1 MKSRHSNLYI
11 ALLSA
16 MAVLPVVAQAQSPAL
31 AGINTAEAPRV
42 TQAVDNNVVT
52 PIRGS
57 HLAMLEKKAPIGSV
71 ADATSMNHMQLILK
85 PSALRQAAL
94 EGLSAAQHDRKS
106 SKFHQWITPEEFGA
120 NFGVADAD
128 IATTTKWLVAQGF
141 TVNAIYPNKLQIDF
155 SGTAGQVKAA
165 FHTQESR
172 YTIAGESHIA
182 NAGDIS
188 FPNALKPV
196 VAGIAG
202 LNDVHPHPALVAPR
216 VGQFNPAS
224 GKINNV
230 QAPPK
235 SKGQAIN
242 FTNGARGLVPYDL
255 NKMYGVTALHAA
267 GVSGQGITIA
277 VVEDGSMVPAD
288 WTNFVAQFDLGSYGG
303 TFAQIQPQPTPNRAG
318 PVRTNC
324 VDPTLAFPGEDD
336 GETLLDAE
344 WSTAMAPS
352 ANIEVAS
359 CDDSNGKNFFGGVF
373 TAATNLI
380 NGATRP
386 NIISASYGYGEGF
399 TDSASKTAIDLMW
412 AQADAEGISVFV
424 SSGDSGSNPSFNGGI
439 INSANG
445 IDANAF
451 GTSIH
456 DTVVG
461 GTDTADV
468 LRGTTS
474 QYFSTHYNSVYGSAL
489 SYVPE
494 IPWNQSCG
502 NTTAATAA
510 GYASALAFCK
520 AELASDPDGF
530 TLTSEA
536 GSGGPSSVDAKPAWQ
551 RQIWGAAKDESRDVP
566 DVALFAGSY
575 GGDTYV
581 IVCEAAYPCSP
592 GFPGLIAL
600 SGGTSLASPMMAGV
614 QALIDQGLAAKG
626 LPVDQGNAAP
636 TLYALAAEEY
646 GGSSGT
652 PPATLATCSADNG
665 ATGTSKCVFHNVTS
679 SGISTQCIQ
688 QLPNYVTPDCYFY
701 GTVAN
706 LFGFYGPFQVGL
718 TSRSTT
724 SYSAANIAFPSKPG
738 WSFAA
743 GLGSVNAYNLLA
755 AWKAFEF
762 VP

>member
-1 MKSRHSNLYI
+1 MKSRYSKPYV

-31 AGINTAEAPRV
+31 AGINTAESPRV
-42 TQAVDNNVVT
+42 TQAVDNKVVT
-52 PIRGS
+52 PVRGS
-57 HLAMLEKKAPIGSV
+57 HLALLDRKAPLGNV
-71 ADATSMNHMQLILK
+71 DDATPMNHMQLILK
-85 PSALRQAAL
+85 PSPLRQAAL
-94 EGLSAAQHDRKS
+94 ESLSAAQHDRNS
-106 SKFHQWITPEEFGA
+106 PKFHQWITPEEFGA

-128 IATTTKWLVAQGF
+128 IAATTKWLVAQGF
-141 TVNAIYPNKLQIDF
+141 TVNNVYPNKMQIDF

-165 FHTQESR
+165 FHTQESQ
-172 YTIAGESHIA
+172 YKIANETHIA
-182 NAGDIS
+182 NSADIS
-188 FPNALKPV
+188 LPVALKDV
-196 VAGIAG
+196 VVGASG
-202 LNDVHPHPALVAPR
+202 LNTFHPRPLLVAPR
-216 VGQFNPAS
+216 VGQFNAAT

-230 QAPPK
+230 ETPPK
-235 SKGQAIN
+235 SKGQAIG

-255 NKMYGVTALHAA
+255 NKMYGVSPLHAA
-267 GVSGQGITIA
+267 GLSGQGITIA

-303 TFAQIQPQPTPNRAG
+303 SFAQIQPEPTPNRAG

-324 VDPTLAFPGEDD
+324 IDPTLAFPGEDD

-352 ANIEVAS
+352 ANIWVAS

-399 TDSASKTAIDLMW
+399 TDTASKTAIDLMW

-424 SSGDSGSNPSFNGGI
+424 SSGDSGSEPSFNGGI
-439 INSANG
+439 INSTPAINANS
-445 IDANAF
+445 F
-451 GTSIH
+451 GTSTH
-456 DTVVG
+456 VTVVG

-468 LRGTTS
+468 LRGTTAT
-474 QYFSTHYNSVYGSAL
+474 YFAKKYNSVYGSAL

-502 NTTAATAA
+502 NGVAATAN
-510 GYASALAFCK
+510 GYASAVAFCK
-520 AELASDPDGF
+520 AELANDPDGF

-551 RQIWGAAKDESRDVP
+551 RTVWGAAHDDSRDVP

-575 GGDTYV
+575 GGDTWV
-581 IVCEAAYPCSP
+581 IVCTSFYPCAP
-592 GFPGLIAL
+592 GFPGLIAI
-600 SGGTSLASPMMAGV
+600 SGGTSLASPMMAGI

-652 PPATLATCSADNG
+652 PPSTLAACSADNG
-665 ATGTSKCVFHNVTS
+665 ATGTSKCTFHNVTS
-679 SGISTQCIQ
+679 GGISTQCIQ

-701 GTVAN
+701 GTVTN

-718 TSRSTT
+718 TSNSATK
-724 SYSAANIAFPSKPG
+724 YAAANIAYPSKPG

-743 GLGSVNAYNLLA
+743 GLGSVNAANLLA